1 MAAQVYRRPNQPL
14 SAALQAQM
22 YYARKRRKERAEA
35 TSSDGGFRA
44 QKAGVGIAVVVIL
57 TTQ

>member
-14 SAALQAQM
+14 TAVMQAQM
-22 YYARKRRKERAEA
+22 YYARKRRKQRAEA

-44 QKAGVGIAVVVIL
+44 QRAGVGIAVVVVL